1 MQPSSGCIVGWD
13 RYGHKAN
20 ETFDLALEEWLEFE
34 STTRMV
40 KRWERREYQGDRNTQ
55 TLGYYKLISLG

>member
-1 MQPSSGCIVGWD
+1 MQESSGWIVGWD
-13 RYGHKAN
+13 RYGHKAD

-40 KRWERREYQGDRNTQ
+40 KRWEKERVPRRQKHTNIW
-55 TLGYYKLISLG
+55 LP